1 MSSAPRP
8 PSRPRA
14 TRLALWQEIT
24 LVLAIK
30 LIALYLIWLA
40 FFSSPAGRHLD
51 AGGVAQSLL
60 EVPANDKQKQETEHA
75 PRPGTR

>member
-1 MSSAPRP
+1 MPEPLPRP
-8 PSRPRA
+8 PRPQ
-14 TRLALWQEIT
+14 RLALWQEIT

-40 FFSSPAGRHLD
+40 FFSAPTGRHLD
-51 AGGVAQSLL
+51 ADGVSQSLL
-60 EVPANDKQKQETEHA
+60 KTPTSNLYQQETGHA